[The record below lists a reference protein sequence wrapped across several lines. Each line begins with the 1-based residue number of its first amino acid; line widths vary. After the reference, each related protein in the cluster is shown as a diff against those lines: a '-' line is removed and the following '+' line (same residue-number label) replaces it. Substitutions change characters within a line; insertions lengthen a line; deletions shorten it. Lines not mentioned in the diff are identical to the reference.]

1 MAIGCIFCSDAY
13 QLSLTFYSL
22 PRLSLRQKETLRD
35 HYHLSSSQPLVQ
47 CNVSFALN
55 FIMILLNPKGKI
67 KSQDTLSNT
76 C

>member
-22 PRLSLRQKETLRD
+22 PRLSLRQKE
-35 HYHLSSSQPLVQ
+35 PLVQ

-67 KSQDTLSNT
+67 KSQNTLSNT